1 MRSKLTIVIPA
12 YNEEQSL
19 KELMPQLLS
28 FCTSNN
34 FRLIVVNDG
43 SEDSTKGLLDSYT
56 EYSFFK
62 AVHHKINRGY
72 GGAIKSG
79 VELAETDYLVTIDAD
94 GQHDLRD
101 ILRMYQYLEEKDVD
115 MVVGQRDKKGANAYR
130 RFGKML
136 IRMLAKVLM
145 PIHIHDINSGI
156 KMYST
161 SLAKKYL
168 PLCPNS
174 MAYSDVITLV
184 FVSQRHMVLEIPVNI
199 LERKSGKSTISTRT
213 AFQTILEIVNILMLF
228 NPLKVFLPLA
238 GLSMI
243 AGLAWGLQ
251 FILAGKG
258 LSPGALLAFVVGVF
272 FLLLGLLAEQ
282 LSYIRKNQLH

>member
-1 MRSKLTIVIPA
+1 MDYKLTIIIPA

-28 FCTSNN
+28 FCASNN

-43 SEDSTKGLLDSYT
+43 SKDGTKGILDSYR

-62 AVHHKINRGY
+62 MVHHKVNRGY

-79 VELAETDYLVTIDAD
+79 VELAETDYLITIDAD

-101 ILRMYQYLEEKDVD
+101 VLKMYQYLEEKDAD
-115 MVVGQRDKKGANAYR
+115 MVVGQRDSKGSSAYR
-130 RFGKML
+130 NFGKLL

-156 KMYST
+156 KIYNT

-168 PLCPNS
+168 PLCPDS
-174 MAYSDVITLV
+174 MAYSDVIALV
-184 FVSQRHMVLEIPVNI
+184 FISQRHMVLEIPVNI
-199 LERKSGKSTISTRT
+199 LERKLGQSTISTRT

-228 NPLKVFLPLA
+228 NPLKVFLPLSILSITV
-238 GLSMI
+238 GLV
-243 AGLAWGLQ
+243 WGLQ
-251 FILAGKG
+251 FILANKG
-258 LSPGALLAFVVGVF
+258 LSTGALLAFVVGVL
-272 FLLLGLLAEQ
+272 FLLLGLIAEQ
-282 LSYIRKNQLH
+282 LSNIRKSQLK

>member
-1 MRSKLTIVIPA
+1 MRNKLTIIIPA

-28 FCTSNN
+28 FCESNN

-43 SEDSTKGLLDSYT
+43 SKDGTKNILESYI

-62 AVHHKINRGY
+62 AVHHKVNRGY

-79 VELAETDYLVTIDAD
+79 VELAETDYLITIDAD

-101 ILRMYQYLEEKDVD
+101 VLRMYLHLEEKDAD
-115 MVVGQRDKKGANAYR
+115 MVVGRRDSKGSGAYR
-130 RFGKML
+130 SFGKML
-136 IRMLAKVLM
+136 IRILAKVLM

-156 KMYST
+156 KIYRT

-168 PLCPNS
+168 PLCPDS
-174 MAYSDVITLV
+174 MAYSDIITLA
-184 FVSQRHMVLEIPVNI
+184 FISQRHMVFEIPVNI
-199 LERKSGKSTISTRT
+199 LKRKSGKSTISTRT
-213 AFQTILEIVNILMLF
+213 AFQTVLEIVNIIMLF
-228 NPLKVFLPLA
+228 NPLKVFLPLSI
-238 GLSMI
+238 LSI
-243 AGLAWGLQ
+243 TAGLAWGLQ
-251 FILAGKG
+251 FMLASKG

-272 FLLLGLLAEQ
+272 FLLLGLIAEQ
-282 LSYIRKNQLH
+282 LSYIRKNQLK

>member
-1 MRSKLTIVIPA
+1 MYSKLTIIIPA

-28 FCTSNN
+28 FCASNN
-34 FRLIVVNDG
+34 FKLIIVNDG
-43 SEDSTKGLLDSYT
+43 SKDGTKDILNSYT
-56 EYSFFK
+56 EYPFFK
-62 AVHHKINRGY
+62 VVHHKVNRGY

-79 VELAETDYLVTIDAD
+79 VELAETDYLITIDAD

-101 ILRMYQYLEEKDVD
+101 VLRMYRYLEEKDAD
-115 MVVGQRDKKGANAYR
+115 MIVGQRDGKGSSAYR
-130 RFGKML
+130 NFGKML
-136 IRMLAKVLM
+136 IRILARILM

-156 KMYST
+156 KIYST
-161 SLAKKYL
+161 ALAKKYL
-168 PLCPNS
+168 PLCPDS

-184 FVSQRHMVLEIPVNI
+184 FISQRHMVLEVPVNI
-199 LERKSGKSTISTRT
+199 LERKSGESTISTRT
-213 AFQTILEIVNILMLF
+213 AFQTVLEIVNMLMLF
-228 NPLKVFLPLA
+228 NPLKVFLPLSV
-238 GLSMI
+238 LSML

-251 FILAGKG
+251 FILASKG

-282 LSYIRKNQLH
+282 LSYIRKNQLQ